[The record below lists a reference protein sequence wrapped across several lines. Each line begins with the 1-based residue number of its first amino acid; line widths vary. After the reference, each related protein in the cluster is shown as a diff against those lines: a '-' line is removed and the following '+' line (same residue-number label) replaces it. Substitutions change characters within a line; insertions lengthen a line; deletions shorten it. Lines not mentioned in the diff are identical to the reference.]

1 MGRLHNGVTPTM
13 TLVLISAIH
22 GVAPDRPAGYVDEVL
37 AAGTAVTTPDGEF
50 IDIPDEA
57 YDALAAKYSGRQT
70 VKGPG
75 SVLHRALEAIGIKA
89 LPSCP
94 CLKRKAVMDA
104 WGWEECQKPER
115 LDEIAGWMEEEA
127 TIRGLLFF
135 RPAARLALAAGLAA
149 GALVY
154 GRNSKPASP
163 AA

>member
-1 MGRLHNGVTPTM
+1 M
-13 TLVLISAIH
+13 TLVLVSAIH
-22 GVAPDRPAGYVDEVL
+22 NVAPDRCAGYVEEVL
-37 AAGTAVTTPDGEF
+37 AAGTPVTTPDGEF
-50 IDIPDEA
+50 VDIPDEA
-57 YDALAAKYSGRQT
+57 YDALAEKYSGRQT

-94 CLKRKAVMDA
+94 CLKRKAIMDQ
-104 WGWEECQKPER
+104 WGWEECQRPER
-115 LDEIAGWMEEEA
+115 LDEIVGWMEEEA

-154 GRNSKPASP
+154 AADNSKPPPP

>member
-1 MGRLHNGVTPTM
+1 M

-22 GVAPDRPAGYVDEVL
+22 SVAPDRCAGYVEEVL
-37 AAGTAVTTPDGEF
+37 AAGTPVTTPDGEF

-57 YDALAAKYSGRQT
+57 YDALAEKYSGRKT

-94 CLKRKAVMDA
+94 CLKRKALMDQ
-104 WGWEECQKPER
+104 WGWQECQKPER
-115 LDEIAGWMEEEA
+115 LDEIVGWMQEEA
-127 TIRGLLFF
+127 AIRGLLFF

-154 GRNSKPASP
+154 GAGNLKPAGP
-163 AA
+163 DA

>member
-1 MGRLHNGVTPTM
+1 MGVLHNGITTTM

-22 GVAPDRPAGYVDEVL
+22 EVAPDRPAGYADEVL
-37 AAGTAVTTPDGEF
+37 AAGNAVTTPDGEF
-50 IDIPDEA
+50 VDIPDEV

-115 LDEIAGWMEEEA
+115 LDEIVGWMEEEA
-127 TIRGLLFF
+127 AIRGLLFF
-135 RPAARLALAAGLAA
+135 RPAARLALAAGLSA

-154 GRNSKPASP
+154 GGNSKPPPP

>member
-13 TLVLISAIH
+13 TLVLILAIH
-22 GVAPDRPAGYVDEVL
+22 NVAPDRPAGYAEEVL
-37 AAGTAVTTPDGEF
+37 AAGTPVTTPDGEF

-57 YDALAAKYSGRQT
+57 YDALAEKYSGKAAI
-70 VKGPG
+70 KGPG

-94 CLKRKAVMDA
+94 CLKRKAIMDQ
-104 WGWEECQKPER
+104 WGWDECQKPER
-115 LDEIAGWMEEEA
+115 LDEITGWMEEEA

-135 RPAARLALAAGLAA
+135 RPAARLALAAGLAT

-154 GRNSKPASP
+154 GNSKPSQPEA
-163 AA
+163 

>member
-1 MGRLHNGVTPTM
+1 M
-13 TLVLISAIH
+13 TLVLVSAIH
-22 GVAPDRPAGYVDEVL
+22 SVAADRCAGYVEEVL

-50 IDIPDEA
+50 VDIPDEA
-57 YDALAAKYSGRQT
+57 YDALAQKYSGRQT

-127 TIRGLLFF
+127 TTRGLLFF

-154 GRNSKPASP
+154 VRNSKPVSP